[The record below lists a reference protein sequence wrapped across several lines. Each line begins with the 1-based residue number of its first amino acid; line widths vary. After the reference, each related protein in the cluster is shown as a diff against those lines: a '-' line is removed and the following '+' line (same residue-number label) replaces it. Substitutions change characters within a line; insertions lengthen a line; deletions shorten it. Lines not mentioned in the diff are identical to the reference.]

1 MLGGLIAMLLER
13 NCNTKLVT
21 CQKYT
26 FLAQALKPLGMILS
40 RKFIKKLHKSLFA
53 QVASNRH

>member
-1 MLGGLIAMLLER
+1 MLLER

-40 RKFIKKLHKSLFA
+40 RQFIKKLHKSLFA
-53 QVASNRH
+53 QVASNPH